1 MTVVYMDSVFLFNA
15 LLVYL
20 LVLSAARLAG
30 LTLRRGRYILC
41 GLLGGAYA
49 AAVFLPGGAFL
60 TAAPVK
66 AAAGVLL
73 ALAAFGGERHF
84 WRLTLLTFA
93 IACAL
98 AGSVLALGLLAGQ
111 NIPNARGVFYTNVD
125 SRTLLV
131 SAAGV
136 YLVLTVLFRAA
147 ASHGLRGERL
157 AVTVMLLGKT
167 ASFTALR
174 DTGSGLRDSTGTP
187 ILTVERRCLP
197 QLPRELERLPAAEA
211 LPLLRRLEPALC
223 PQLLPVRTAAGGGL
237 LLTVQCDWAD
247 IDGQRRPG
255 VRIALTDAE
264 LGDGYTALWGGEGRK
279 RHAHV
284 ASETAGP
291 SGSAAETGRPLYRR
305 QRYAAPAPDPGAG
318 GGAAGA
324 AERRGRP
331 AGGH

>member
-1 MTVVYMDSVFLFNA
+1 MKILVVDDEKT
-15 LLVYL
+15 

-147 ASHGLRGERL
+147 ASHGLQGERL

>member
-1 MTVVYMDSVFLFNA
+1 MTVVYLDSVFLFNA
-15 LLVYL
+15 LLDYL

-174 DTGSGLRDSTGTP
+174 DTGSGLPGQHRHPDSDSGAALPSPASKRAGEAPGSRGAAAAAAAGTGA
-187 ILTVERRCLP
+187 
-197 QLPRELERLPAAEA
+197 LPAA
-211 LPLLRRLEPALC
+211 
-223 PQLLPVRTAAGGGL
+223 
-237 LLTVQCDWAD
+237 
-247 IDGQRRPG
+247 
-255 VRIALTDAE
+255 
-264 LGDGYTALWGGEGRK
+264 
-279 RHAHV
+279 
-284 ASETAGP
+284 S
-291 SGSAAETGRPLYRR
+291 
-305 QRYAAPAPDPGAG
+305 
-318 GGAAGA
+318 AGA
-324 AERRGRP
+324 DSGGRGP
-331 AGGH
+331 AAHRAVRLGGH

>member
-1 MTVVYMDSVFLFNA
+1 MTVVYLDSVFLFNA
-15 LLVYL
+15 LLDYL

-197 QLPRELERLPAAEA
+197 QLQESWRGSRAAEA
-211 LPLLRRLEPALC
+211 LPLLRRLNRALPA
-223 PQLLPVRTAAGGGL
+223 
-237 LLTVQCDWAD
+237 
-247 IDGQRRPG
+247 
-255 VRIALTDAE
+255 
-264 LGDGYTALWGGEGRK
+264 
-279 RHAHV
+279 
-284 ASETAGP
+284 AS
-291 SGSAAETGRPLYRR
+291 
-305 QRYAAPAPDPGAG
+305 
-318 GGAAGA
+318 AGA
-324 AERRGRP
+324 DSGGRGP
-331 AGGH
+331 AAHRAVRLGGH